1 MATNVDI
8 GCESGGGVGLQS
20 FFEAVKKVGTAAV
33 FRAYYNFIANI
44 TEPMIAVAFRQGS
57 RYYGTIAYAWYD
69 STGDYPLSI
78 YTQSAGNFRYS
89 IVSAETPS
97 GGRYELRLTASD
109 RNVDLDQQDIEFYY
123 LTANTYDQLM
133 SQLGGG
139 IKPYH
144 ILSPIKILE
153 VREYGKQCRYWL

>member
-8 GCESGGGVGLQS
+8 GCESGGGMGLQS

-33 FRAYYNFIANI
+33 FRAYHNFVADI
-44 TEPMIAVAFRQGS
+44 TEPMIAVAFRQS
-57 RYYGTIAYAWYD
+57 NKYYGTIAYAWYD

-89 IVSAETPS
+89 IASTETPS

-139 IKPYH
+139 IITLHACSFAY
-144 ILSPIKILE
+144 IGGERIWQIA
-153 VREYGKQCRYWL
+153 